1 MAARAARVRTGPHP
15 AISGTQA
22 SMELD
27 ITLYVGC
34 AVHKE
39 SITVA
44 YAMGTGE
51 VELLGKTGTT
61 QADIDLL

>member
-1 MAARAARVRTGPHP
+1 
-15 AISGTQA
+15 
-22 SMELD
+22 MELD